1 MRAISD
7 GLNARLHQQTQAKA
21 TDAELSMYA
30 RISRGTTVL
39 SEKKHLEK
47 VLIAKGSGTGTITDV
62 SVSVEHSKLGGVD
75 GAIWAAMA
83 DGGRLRVFRSG
94 TASAVGGSA
103 FAELDCTETAV
114 SCSVCFDSVTV
125 RKADD
130 TEEWVTERV
139 PFVFFVDE
147 DGALHCRKWFTNED
161 TILVSSDAVQ
171 VTSVRASY
179 SQIERFNFGLI
190 VFCLLSSGAVIYR
203 QYINGVWYDA
213 EVVQFGPENVTF
225 SGISAFRTW
234 DYRVGI
240 QGITE
245 DGDVYELFTQYE
257 GIGTRDQEHIEIS
270 SIEVSGVLT
279 EVTYHD
285 TQETEHIEISG
296 ITAEGH
302 LWSALDPEII
312 DAWNVGIEV
321 ENDGT

>member
-39 SEKKHLEK
+39 SEKKHLDK
-47 VLIAKGSGTGTITDV
+47 VKIADGTGAGTITDV

-75 GAIWAAMA
+75 GAIWACMA

-94 TASAVGGSA
+94 SASAVSGSS
-103 FAELDCTETAV
+103 FAELDCDETAV

-125 RKADD
+125 RKSDGTD
-130 TEEWVTERV
+130 EFVTERV
-139 PFVFFVDE
+139 PFVFWVDE

-213 EVVQFGPENVTF
+213 EVVISEPAFVIA
-225 SGISAFRTW
+225 GISAFRTW

-240 QGITE
+240 QFVT
-245 DGDVYELFTQYE
+245 DAGDVWEYFTQYE
-257 GIGTRDQEHIEIS
+257 GIGTRNQEHIEIS
-270 SIEVSGVLT
+270 SITAAGVLT
-279 EVTYHD
+279 EVQYHD

-296 ITAEGH
+296 ITADGH
-302 LWSALDPEII
+302 LWSALDPEIV
-312 DAWNVGIEV
+312 DAWNVGIEI
-321 ENDGT
+321 EDGDDT

>member
-1 MRAISD
+1 MRSISGILD
-7 GLNARLHQQTQAKA
+7 SRLHQLTQAEA
-21 TDAELSMYA
+21 TGAALSMYA

-39 SEKKHLEK
+39 ASNKHLDRVK
-47 VLIAKGSGTGTITDV
+47 IADASGSGTITDV

-94 TASAVGGSA
+94 SAYAVSGSA
-103 FAELDCTETAV
+103 FAELDCAETAV

-125 RKADD
+125 RKAND

-139 PFVFFVDE
+139 PFVFWVDA
-147 DGALHCRKWFTNED
+147 DGALHCRKWFTNQD

-190 VFCLLSSGAVIYR
+190 VFCLLESGQVIYR
-203 QYINGVWYDA
+203 QYINGTWYDA
-213 EVVQFGPENVTF
+213 EVVQFGPEDVTF

-257 GIGTRDQEHIEIS
+257 GIGTRNQEHIEIT
-270 SIEVSGVLT
+270 SITAAGVLT
-279 EVTYHD
+279 EVQYHD
-285 TQETEHIEISG
+285 GYETEHVEISG
-296 ITAEGH
+296 ISAEGH
-302 LWSALDPEII
+302 LWGAMEPEII
-312 DAWNVGIEV
+312 DAYNVGVEV
-321 ENDGT
+321 EDDD

>member
-1 MRAISD
+1 MRTISQTLD
-7 GLNARLHQQTQAKA
+7 SRLHQLTQAEA
-21 TDAELSMYA
+21 TGAALSMYA

-39 SEKKHLEK
+39 VSNKHLDK
-47 VLIAKGSGTGTITDV
+47 VKIADAYGSGTITDV

-75 GAIWAAMA
+75 GAIWAAMS

-94 TASAVGGSA
+94 SASALSGTS
-103 FAELDCTETAV
+103 FTELDCAETAV

-139 PFVFFVDE
+139 PFVFWVDE

-190 VFCLLSSGAVIYR
+190 VFCLLESGSVIYR

-213 EVVQFGPENVTF
+213 EVVQLGPENVTF

-245 DGDVYELFTQYE
+245 DGDIYELFTQYE
-257 GIGTRDQEHIEIS
+257 GIGTRNQEHIEIS
-270 SIEVSGVLT
+270 GITATGVLT
-279 EVTYHD
+279 EITYHD
-285 TQETEHIEISG
+285 TQETEHVEISG
-296 ITAEGH
+296 ISADGH

-321 ENDGT
+321 EEE

>member
-1 MRAISD
+1 MRTISQTLD
-7 GLNARLHQQTQAKA
+7 SRLHLQTQARA
-21 TDAELSMYA
+21 TDAALSMYA

-39 SEKKHLEK
+39 ASNKHLDRVK
-47 VLIAKGSGTGTITDV
+47 IADASGSGTITDV
-62 SVSVEHSKLGGVD
+62 SVSVEHSKLGGAD

-94 TASAVGGSA
+94 SASALSGTS
-103 FAELDCTETAV
+103 FTELDCSETAV

-139 PFVFFVDE
+139 PFVFWVDA

-161 TILVSSDAVQ
+161 TILVSSDAVR

-190 VFCLLSSGAVIYR
+190 VFCLLESGSVIYR
-203 QYINGVWYDA
+203 QYIDGVWYDA

-257 GIGTRDQEHIEIS
+257 GIGTRNQEHIEIS
-270 SIEVSGVLT
+270 GIAAVGTLT
-279 EVTYHD
+279 AVTYHD
-285 TQETEHIEISG
+285 TQETEHMEISG
-296 ITAEGH
+296 ISADGH

-321 ENDGT
+321 EE